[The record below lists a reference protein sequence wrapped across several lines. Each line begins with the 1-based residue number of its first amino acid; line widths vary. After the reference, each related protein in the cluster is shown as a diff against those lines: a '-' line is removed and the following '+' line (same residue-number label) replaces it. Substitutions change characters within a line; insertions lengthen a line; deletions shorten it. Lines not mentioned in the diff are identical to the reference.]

1 MKAYTCS
8 MTIIEVNSKAIIKE
22 FIQLP
27 VRLYKNEGSWIRPL
41 DKDIENIFDPKKN
54 KTFRNGRCIR
64 WVLKDDGG
72 LTIGR
77 IAAFVNEKTVNKDN
91 DQPTG
96 GVGFFECINDQ
107 NAANLL
113 FDTGKQWLEDQG
125 MEAMDGPINFGERDK
140 WWGCLIDGYHI
151 EPNYNCNYNFPY
163 YKELFEN
170 YGFQEYFQQYTFG
183 RKVRAPFSQRLM
195 EKGQRV
201 MEDPESG
208 YSFEH
213 LKLKNLDKYTEDFRI
228 VYNKAWARHKGVS
241 KMTSLQAKAIMKQM
255 KPIIDEKIIWFGYHS
270 GEPVAFYI
278 NLPEVN
284 QIFKYVNGKLDLI
297 GKLKFVYHKWRKSC
311 NKMLGLVFGIVPE
324 HQGKGVEGALVLA
337 TAQMVQ
343 KDYQRYDD
351 LEMNWIGDFNPK
363 MIRVVEQVGGD
374 IVKTHVTYRKL
385 FDESKPFKRCPIQ

>member
-1 MKAYTCS
+1 MNVV
-8 MTIIEVNSKAIIKE
+8 EVKDKSSIKE
-22 FIQLP
+22 FIQFP
-27 VRLYKNEGSWIRPL
+27 VRLYKDEKTWIRPL
-41 DKDIENIFDPKKN
+41 DKDIENVFDPKKN
-54 KTFRNGRCIR
+54 KTFRNGKCTR
-64 WVLKDDGG
+64 WILQRDGE
-72 LTIGR
+72 TIGR
-77 IAAFVNEKTVNKDN
+77 IAAFVNEKTVHKDN

-96 GVGFFECINDQ
+96 GLGFFECINDRQ
-107 NAANLL
+107 AANLL
-113 FDTGKQWLEDQG
+113 FDTGKKWLEDQG

-140 WWGCLIDGYHI
+140 WWGCLIDGFHI

-163 YKELFEN
+163 YVQLFEN
-170 YGFQEYFQQYTFG
+170 YGFQIYFKQFTFG
-183 RKVRAPFSQRLM
+183 RKVRAPFSQKLM
-195 EKGQRV
+195 EKGEKI
-201 MEDPESG
+201 MADKDSG
-208 YSFEH
+208 YHFEH
-213 LKLKNLDKYTEDFRI
+213 LRLKNLAKYTEDFRV

-255 KPIIDEKIIWFGYHS
+255 KPIIDEKIIWFGYHNN
-270 GEPVAFYI
+270 EPIAFYI

-284 QIFKYVNGKLDLI
+284 QIFKYVNGKLDWI

-311 NKMLGLVFGIVPE
+311 NKMLGLVFGIAPE

>member
-1 MKAYTCS
+1 MN
-8 MTIIEVNSKAIIKE
+8 IVEVNNKSTVQE
-22 FIQLP
+22 FISLP
-27 VRLYKNEGSWIRPL
+27 VRLYKKETKWIRPL
-41 DKDIENIFDPKKN
+41 DKDIESVFDPKKN
-54 KTFRNGRCIR
+54 KAFRNGECIR
-64 WVLKDDGG
+64 WILKNDKGE
-72 LTIGR
+72 TIGR
-77 IAAFVNEKTVNKDN
+77 IAAFVNKKTVNKDN

-96 GVGFFECINDQ
+96 GLGFFECINDQ
-107 NAANLL
+107 TAANLL
-113 FDTGKQWLEDQG
+113 FDTGKSWLEKEG

-140 WWGCLIDGYHI
+140 WWGCLADGYEI

-163 YKELFEN
+163 YNNLFES
-170 YGFQEYFQQYTFG
+170 YGFQTYFKQFTFG
-183 RKVRAPFSQRLM
+183 RKVRDPFSEKLM
-195 EKGQRV
+195 QKGEKI
-201 MEDPESG
+201 MSDKDSG

-213 LKLKNLDKYTEDFRI
+213 LKLKNLDKYTEDFRV

-311 NKMLGLVFGIVPE
+311 NKMIGLVFGITPE

-351 LEMNWIGDFNPK
+351 MEMNWIGDFNPK

-374 IVKTHVTYRKL
+374 IVKTHITYRKL

>member
-1 MKAYTCS
+1 MKVV
-8 MTIIEVNSKAIIKE
+8 EVGDKGLAKE
-22 FIQLP
+22 FIKLP
-27 VRLYKNEGSWIRPL
+27 VRLYKNEPQWIRPL
-41 DKDIENIFDPKKN
+41 DKDIDAVFDPKKN
-54 KTFRNGRCIR
+54 KTFRNGKCIR
-64 WVLKDDGG
+64 WNLLDANG

-77 IAAFVNEKTVNKDN
+77 VAAFVNEKTVNKDN

-96 GVGFFECINDQ
+96 GIGFFECINDQ
-107 NAANLL
+107 AAANVLL
-113 FDTGKQWLEDQG
+113 DTCKQWLMDNG

-140 WWGCLIDGYHI
+140 WWGLLVDGYQI
-151 EPNYNCNYNFPY
+151 EPNYNCNYNPPY
-163 YKELFEN
+163 YQQLFEA
-170 YGFQEYFQQYTFG
+170 YGFKDYFKQFTFG
-183 RKVRAPFSQRLM
+183 RKVRDPFSSKLM
-195 EKGQRV
+195 EKGERILA
-201 MEDPESG
+201 DSNSG
-208 YSFEH
+208 YTFRH
-213 LKLKNLDKYTEDFRI
+213 MDLKKLDKYTEDFMV

-241 KMTSLQAKAIMKQM
+241 KMSSLQAKAIMKQM
-255 KPIIDEKIIWFGYHS
+255 KPIIDEKIVWFGYHND
-270 GEPVAFYI
+270 EPIAFYI

-343 KDYQRYDD
+343 KDYQRYEN

-374 IVKTHVTYRKL
+374 IVKTHITYRKL
-385 FDESKPFKRCPIQ
+385 FDENKEFKRCPIQ